1 MTFST
6 IKNHFFVAFLESIYI
21 IYRKRKENFMK
32 KFKLAALALLAS
44 AFGLASCDLPEFI
57 QVPVDWANEKIVDPI
72 KDLIPGGKDKEEQ
85 EDEGED
91 EGEKEKAEV
100 VSVKVSG
107 LPEDIDDETAPFQL
121 SAEVEVK
128 GDASKDVTWS
138 SSDTSV
144 ATVDANGKVTLTG
157 AEGKVTI
164 SAASVADPSKVGSVE
179 FEVFIN
185 PAVLSVKI
193 EGAPESEVLLYSG
206 DVELSANVATKGQI
220 ATAVS
225 WSSSDESIA
234 TVDANGVVSLLS
246 VGEVTI
252 TATSTSDSS
261 KKDSVTIKIV
271 NKGLHPELLEEGYE
285 FSEEWPRELLNAY
298 VGVEAPEA
306 LSAYGFYYRENLPSV
321 DSNGD
326 SVAGNFEI
334 VADFDTSIMNS
345 FMQSAGALGYY
356 PFLDSTYSAY
366 YFYTFCFMD
375 PTSSAEIDFDYYL
388 LSEEGDTFSFY
399 AYHTEDIWGSKE
411 KTSDE
416 DWSSEAKEEMAK
428 FGAEIPFIAL
438 GADYEVEYDED
449 YNELAVYDN
458 CPVFNLLDSYKD
470 ILLEAGF
477 SEIGDEENGY
487 SYKKDLGLS
496 TLVVEYQFTIYGNTI
511 IAHYEYSFAKV
522 LEGVVEMYANE
533 GIENV
538 VLPDYPNAEISLEEI
553 AGYSYAYVIKGS
565 TAEEMQAYAA
575 ALEEAGWTLEADK
588 YGDYYGSYGDTL
600 AGLYLADY
608 IEYSYGGIVIQ
619 FYVNEPLVTS
629 VSFEEEIAAFA
640 EAGYEVEI
648 PDYEGEG
655 FSVEYNENYG
665 YYLFHGSDAE
675 EMQAYAAALAE
686 AGWVLE
692 TDEYGDY
699 SGTFGDSLASVYLGD
714 YTAEEDY
721 EGILLQ
727 FFVDVPAVES
737 VNFDDVVSAY
747 AQAGIELSIP
757 DFEGEELKL
766 DVENGTFYVVGA
778 TIEELQAFEKALE
791 EAGWTLEY
799 PYLDD
804 YGWYDAKGHYGENE
818 LCTIEIGDYVSYGY
832 VSINFGVPAVPTS
845 SLSFEDVVSAYAQEG
860 IELSI
865 PDFEG
870 ESFTVEYDDGIYWI
884 TGATSEELETF
895 ENALAEAGWSVTLSD
910 PENCLDASGSLLE
923 NDRAY
928 FTIGDFIESD
938 GYFGVYFGLNPAPV
952 AGFPSEEANAF
963 LSEYGFGF
971 SIDNDA
977 ASAIEALL
985 EEGEAF
991 GIVLDE
997 DEDGYHFC
1005 RVQMDGLH
1013 GEEVS
1018 AIINPIIETA
1028 GYVYDEDLGCYYN
1041 DDFHI
1046 VNYQE
1051 YEGVTYILFFE

>member
-1 MTFST
+1 
-6 IKNHFFVAFLESIYI
+6 
-21 IYRKRKENFMK
+21 MK

-575 ALEEAGWTLEADK
+575 AL
-588 YGDYYGSYGDTL
+588 
-600 AGLYLADY
+600 
-608 IEYSYGGIVIQ
+608 
-619 FYVNEPLVTS
+619 
-629 VSFEEEIAAFA
+629 
-640 EAGYEVEI
+640 
-648 PDYEGEG
+648 
-655 FSVEYNENYG
+655 
-665 YYLFHGSDAE
+665 
-675 EMQAYAAALAE
+675 AE

-938 GYFGVYFGLNPAPV
+938 GYFGVYFGLNPVPV